1 MHLGRRNISYF
12 DIILVLVQVFE
23 DLRAANRSLPEVT

>member
-12 DIILVLVQVFE
+12 DVILVVQVFE